1 LTPGDGEALVSTVS
15 MWLARAFTSLRRHG
29 LWATVRTA
37 WKRRRPSR
45 LRLVLFGL
53 TQPAAPSSA
62 HADRFTFRFA
72 LPEEATALAGMDAA
86 EATLALAAGDR
97 CLLQLDERQRL
108 VGYAWVAVA
117 PVVFL
122 TDGLHLALPADTA
135 YVYKTYTL
143 PEYRGA
149 GLQPLRTLEL
159 LRRVEAEGRRR
170 LLCFVKDTNLES
182 LRGVRKA
189 GYEPVGDVR
198 FSFLRDHVR
207 TDVRLAREWWSER
220 RRV

>member
-1 LTPGDGEALVSTVS
+1 
-15 MWLARAFTSLRRHG
+15 
-29 LWATVRTA
+29 
-37 WKRRRPSR
+37 
-45 LRLVLFGL
+45 
-53 TQPAAPSSA
+53 
-62 HADRFTFRFA
+62 
-72 LPEEATALAGMDAA
+72 MDAA